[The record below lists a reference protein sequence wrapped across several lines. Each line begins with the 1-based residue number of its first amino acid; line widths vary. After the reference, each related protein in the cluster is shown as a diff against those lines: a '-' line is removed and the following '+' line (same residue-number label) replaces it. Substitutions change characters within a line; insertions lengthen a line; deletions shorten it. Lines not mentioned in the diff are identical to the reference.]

1 MNHGNDVTGVLAW
14 GLRKYAWVV
23 ALFIVGLGIV
33 IPATLQQAPKQ
44 FEAEAQVGP
53 VRQMRLA
60 NLDVLP
66 RMATKVFK
74 NVPDSD
80 EVKLAAGLTA
90 GETLSAEELELVAD
104 QDNIIFTV
112 VARSSSPEVAQDTA
126 NVAAAGF
133 AQEMNVFSQP
143 VGSFAV
149 TRLASKPTDPVPTL
163 AGPVAWGLGT
173 AAGLFAG
180 VGAVGLILLLRRP
193 VIDVA
198 AAAEVSGTTALG
210 RITLGRQGASAT
222 GLTQLCHRIVS
233 QPTRLVLMVGP
244 RNTRRERR
252 DLAGELATWLN
263 RVRRVVYMGSREPVD
278 EYGSAS
284 LAAFSDDDQLII
296 IDDAS
301 PVEVATRPD
310 ESLTLLVVREGI
322 SSAALREQV
331 QQYLDGE
338 GAAVVLLRRA
348 PWSSQ
353 LRHGKHGRPGMPS
366 RFTRGHKAQPGPQD
380 HRSMSKFPADPT

>member
-33 IPATLQQAPKQ
+33 IPATLQQAPAQ
-44 FEAEAQVGP
+44 FQAEAQVGP
-53 VRQMRLA
+53 IRTLRLP

-66 RMATKVFK
+66 RLATDVFQS
-74 NVPDSD
+74 VPDSE
-80 EVKLAAGLTA
+80 EVKLAAGVEA
-90 GETLSAEELELVAD
+90 GESLTAEELELVAA
-104 QDNIIFTV
+104 QDNIIFRV
-112 VARSSSPEVAQDTA
+112 VARSTSAEVAQDTA
-126 NVAAAGF
+126 NVAAARF
-133 AQEMNVFSQP
+133 AQELNVYSQP

-149 TRLASKPTDPVPTL
+149 TRLAVEPTDPVPRL
-163 AGPVAWGLGT
+163 AGPMAWGLGT
-173 AAGLFAG
+173 AAGLVAG
-180 VGAVGLILLLRRP
+180 VGAVGLILLMRRP

-198 AAAEVSGTTALG
+198 AAGEVSGTTALG
-210 RITLGRQGASAT
+210 RITLGRHGASAT

-233 QPTRLVLMVGP
+233 EPTGLVLMVGP
-244 RNTRRERR
+244 GNTRRERR

-310 ESLTLLVVREGI
+310 EALTLLVVREGI

-348 PWSSQ
+348 SWSSQ
-353 LRHGKHGRPGMPS
+353 LRLGKRGRPGMPS
-366 RFTRGHKAQPGPQD
+366 RFARGHKAQPGPQD
-380 HRSMSKFPADPT
+380 HWSMSKFPDASS